1 MVKFYVFITA
11 LLMSLTVAYLEL
23 MGTSMSSE
31 LSLLT
36 WLPTIVCAVI
46 ILYSRR
52 EAVFSP
58 MFILYNVAL
67 FGNSVRYI
75 VLSMFQDEF
84 HLRFALFNLH
94 LSEFESGSQ
103 IYATGVLAMCA
114 GYVLSTARPMRRRK
128 LIQNRRGQ
136 VRPLLLFCIAG
147 VFFAVLISY
156 LLQTG
161 LMTDISAKRV
171 VVDAAGNEFRFG
183 PRRFLLNIALV
194 FFQLL
199 LVYAFINKGLN
210 KRRMIIGIATIFIIL
225 FAVTLSKRST
235 LLITFLPIG
244 LVFLNQFKFTQ
255 THRYILGAFLTM
267 SIVLFISGERKKTV
281 NNATVSIEAPLSQ
294 LAKEIFFSSNFSGL
308 VATSISTVV
317 VEDVP
322 PFKGTTFY
330 IDPITQFI
338 PRTMWPNKPEELGGR
353 IRQFHQ
359 DSGFAPKNYKRGGT
373 APGLISEA
381 WLNFRM
387 GGVISI
393 MLLYGFIL
401 GGVYRRFLSG
411 WITNDY
417 LSAIYLCY
425 VPILTLNC
433 FGGHFARLV
442 IMSVTFAMGIIALEV
457 LRKADFKARRGPPI
471 IARQN

>member
-1 MVKFYVFITA
+1 
-11 LLMSLTVAYLEL
+11 MSLTVAYLEL

-31 LSLLT
+31 LSFLT

-103 IYATGVLAMCA
+103 IYAIGVLAMCA
-114 GYVLSTARPMRRRK
+114 GYILSTIRPMRRRK
-128 LIQNRRGQ
+128 ILLNRRSQ
-136 VRPLLLFCIAG
+136 VRPFLLLSTAG

-161 LMTDISAKRV
+161 LMTDFSAKRI

-183 PRRFLLNIALV
+183 PQRFLLNIALI

-199 LVYAFINKGLN
+199 LVYAFINKTLN
-210 KRRMIIGIATIFIIL
+210 KRKMIMGIATVFILL
-225 FAVTLSKRST
+225 FAITLSKRST

-244 LVFLNQFKFTQ
+244 LIFLNRFKFTQ
-255 THRYILGAFLTM
+255 THRYIFGAFLTM
-267 SIVLFISGERKKTV
+267 SLVLFISGERKKTV
-281 NNATVSIEAPLSQ
+281 NNAGTVVEAPMSQ
-294 LAKEIFFSSNFSGL
+294 LAKEIFFSANFSGL

-330 IDPITQFI
+330 IDPITQFV

-353 IRQFHQ
+353 IRQYHQ

-381 WLNFRM
+381 WLNFRI

-401 GGVYRRFLSG
+401 GGLYRRFLSD
-411 WITNDY
+411 WISNDY
-417 LSAIYLCY
+417 FSTIYLCY
-425 VPILTLNC
+425 LPILTLNC

-442 IMSVTFAMGIIALEV
+442 IMSVTFGMGIIILEV
-457 LRKADFKARRGPPI
+457 LRKADMRPRRGPPL
-471 IARQN
+471 IARQT